1 MSVSTLESENAQPV
15 AQTQNSE
22 LIYRLE
28 DRPPLPQTLF
38 AACQHLLAMF
48 VAVITP
54 ALLICQALGLPAQ
67 DTQHIIS
74 MSLFASGV
82 ASIIQIKAWGPVG
95 SGLLS
100 IQGTSFNFVAPLI
113 MGGTALKTGGADV
126 PTMMAALFG
135 TLMLASCTEMV
146 ISRVLHLARRIITPL
161 VSGVVV
167 MIIGL
172 SLIQVGLTSI
182 GGGYAAMSDNTFGAP
197 KNLLLIGGGYAAMSD
212 NTFGAPKNL
221 LLAGVVLALIILLNR
236 QRNPYL
242 RVASLVI
249 AMAAGYALAW
259 FMGMLPESNEPMTQE
274 LIMVPTP
281 LYYGLGIEWSLLL
294 PLMLVFMITSLETIG
309 DITATSDVSEQPVSG
324 PLYMKRLKGGVLAN
338 GLNSFVSA
346 VFNTFPNSCFGQNNG
361 VIQLTGVASRYVGFV
376 VALMLIVLG
385 LFPAVSGFVQHI
397 PEPVLGGATLVM
409 FGTIAASG
417 VRIVSRE
424 PLNRRAI
431 LIIALSLAV
440 GLGVSQQPLILQFA
454 PEWLKNLLSSGIA
467 AGGITAIVLN
477 LIFPP
482 EKQ

>member
-197 KNLLLIGGGYAAMSD
+197 KNLLL
-212 NTFGAPKNL
+212 
-221 LLAGVVLALIILLNR
+221 AGVVLALIILLNR

-324 PLYMKRLKGGVLAN
+324 PLYMKRLKGGVLAD
-338 GLNSFVSA
+338 GLVSVIASA
-346 VFNTFPNSCFGQNNG
+346 VFPNSCFGQNNG

>member
-1 MSVSTLESENAQPV
+1 MSVNTAESRQP
-15 AQTQNSE
+15 ATAPGESKSE

-182 GGGYAAMSDNTFGAP
+182 GGGFAAMSDH
-197 KNLLLIGGGYAAMSD
+197 
-212 NTFGAPKNL
+212 TFGAPKNL
-221 LLAGVVLALIILLNR
+221 LLAGVVLAIIILLNR

-249 AMAAGYALAW
+249 AMAVGYVLAW
-259 FMGMLPESNEPMTQE
+259 ALGMLPENTTAPTNSA
-274 LIMVPTP
+274 LITVPTP
-281 LYYGLGIEWSLLL
+281 LYYGLGIDWGLLL

-431 LIIALSLAV
+431 MIIALSLAV
-440 GLGVSQQPLILQFA
+440 GLGVSQQPMILQFA
-454 PEWLKNLLSSGIA
+454 PDWVKNLLSSGIA

-477 LIFPP
+477 LVFPQ
-482 EKQ
+482 EK

>member
-1 MSVSTLESENAQPV
+1 MSVNAVESEGAQPI
-15 AQTQNSE
+15 AQAPSSE

-38 AACQHLLAMF
+38 AAGQHLLAMF

-54 ALLICQALGLPAQ
+54 AMLICQALGLPAE

-82 ASIIQIKAWGPVG
+82 ASIIQIKTWGPVG

-100 IQGTSFNFVAPLI
+100 IQGTSFNFVSPLI
-113 MGGTALKTGGADV
+113 MGGMALKNGGADV

-135 TLMLASCTEMV
+135 TLMLASCTEMLL
-146 ISRVLHLARRIITPL
+146 SRFLHLARRIITPL

-182 GGGYAAMSDNTFGAP
+182 GGGYAAMSDH
-197 KNLLLIGGGYAAMSD
+197 
-212 NTFGAPKNL
+212 TFGAPKNL
-221 LLAGVVLALIILLNR
+221 LLAGAVLLVIILLNR
-236 QRNPYL
+236 QRNAYL

-249 AMAAGYALAW
+249 AMAVGYALAW
-259 FMGMLPESNEPMTQE
+259 AMGMLPDTQPMANTD

-281 LYYGLGIEWSLLL
+281 LYYGLGIDWNLLI
-294 PLMLVFMITSLETIG
+294 PLMLVFMVTSLETIG

-338 GLNSFVSA
+338 GLNSCVSA

-376 VALMLIVLG
+376 VALMLVVLG
-385 LFPAVSGFVQHI
+385 LFPAVSGFVLHI
-397 PEPVLGGATLVM
+397 PEPVLGGATIVM

-431 LIIALSLAV
+431 MVIALSLAV
-440 GLGVSQQPLILQFA
+440 GMGVSQQPLILQFA
-454 PEWLKNLLSSGIA
+454 PDWLKTLLSSGIA

-482 EKQ
+482 EKN

>member
-1 MSVSTLESENAQPV
+1 MSLNTIESDNAQPV
-15 AQTQNSE
+15 AQTQPSE

-38 AACQHLLAMF
+38 AALQHLLAMF
-48 VAVITP
+48 VGVITP

-146 ISRVLHLARRIITPL
+146 ISRILPLARRIITPL

-172 SLIQVGLTSI
+172 SLIQVGLTSV
-182 GGGYAAMSDNTFGAP
+182 GGGFAAMGNH
-197 KNLLLIGGGYAAMSD
+197 
-212 NTFGAPKNL
+212 TFGAPKNL
-221 LLAGVVLALIILLNR
+221 LLAGVVLAIIILLNR

-242 RVASLVI
+242 RIASLVI
-249 AMAAGYALAW
+249 AMAVGYVLAL
-259 FMGMLPESNEPMTQE
+259 FMGMLPEYSAPENAF
-274 LIMVPTP
+274 MVPTP
-281 LYYGLGIEWSLLL
+281 LYYGLSIDWNLLL

-309 DITATSDVSEQPVSG
+309 DITATSDVSEQPVAG
-324 PLYMKRLKGGVLAN
+324 PVYMKRLKGGVLAN
-338 GLNSFVSA
+338 GINSFVSA

-361 VIQLTGVASRYVGFV
+361 VIQLTGVASRYIGFF
-376 VALMLIVLG
+376 VALMLVVLG
-385 LFPAVSGFVQHI
+385 LFPAVSAFVQQL

-431 LIIALSLAV
+431 MIIALSLAV
-440 GLGVSQQPLILQFA
+440 GLGVSQQPQILQFA
-454 PEWLKNLLSSGIA
+454 PDWLKNLLSSGIA

-482 EKQ
+482 EKN

>member
-1 MSVSTLESENAQPV
+1 MTTTTTELP
-15 AQTQNSE
+15 QTETPTAAPRNSE

-28 DRPPLPQTLF
+28 DRPPLAQTLF
-38 AACQHLLAMF
+38 AASQHLLAMF

-74 MSLFASGV
+74 MSLFASGL
-82 ASIIQIKAWGPVG
+82 ASVLQIKTWGPVG

-100 IQGTSFNFVAPLI
+100 IQGTSFNFVTPLI
-113 MGGTALKTGGADV
+113 MGGLALKNGGADV

-135 TLMLASCTEMV
+135 TLMVASFTE
-146 ISRVLHLARRIITPL
+146 IILSRFLHLARRIITPL

-182 GGGYAAMSDNTFGAP
+182 GGGFAAMNDHTFGAP
-197 KNLLLIGGGYAAMSD
+197 KNLALAAIVLL
-212 NTFGAPKNL
+212 
-221 LLAGVVLALIILLNR
+221 VIILLNR

-249 AMAAGYALAW
+249 AMAVGYFAAW
-259 FMGMLPESNEPMTQE
+259 AMGMLPQDTSSTHTAA
-274 LIMVPTP
+274 IMIPTP
-281 LYYGLGIEWSLLL
+281 LYYGLGFDWNLLI
-294 PLMLVFMITSLETIG
+294 PLMLVFMVTSLETIG

-338 GLNSFVSA
+338 GMNSCLSA
-346 VFNTFPNSCFGQNNG
+346 IFNTFPNSCFGQNNG

-376 VALMLIVLG
+376 VSLMLIVLG

-397 PEPVLGGATLVM
+397 PEPVLGGATIVM

-431 LIIALSLAV
+431 MIIALSLAV

-454 PEWLKNLLSSGIA
+454 PDWLKTLLSSGIA

-477 LIFPP
+477 LVFPHE
-482 EKQ
+482 EK

>member
-1 MSVSTLESENAQPV
+1 MSVNTIESENAQPV
-15 AQTQNSE
+15 AQTQPSE

-38 AACQHLLAMF
+38 AALQHLLAMF
-48 VAVITP
+48 VGVITP

-67 DTQHIIS
+67 DTQHILS

-82 ASIIQIKAWGPVG
+82 ASLIQIKAWGPVG

-146 ISRVLHLARRIITPL
+146 ISRILPLARRIITPL

-172 SLIQVGLTSI
+172 SLIQVGLTSV
-182 GGGYAAMSDNTFGAP
+182 GGGFAAMGNH
-197 KNLLLIGGGYAAMSD
+197 
-212 NTFGAPKNL
+212 TFGAPKNL
-221 LLAGVVLALIILLNR
+221 LLAGVVLGLIILLNR
-236 QRNPYL
+236 QHNPYL
-242 RVASLVI
+242 RIASLVI
-249 AMAAGYALAW
+249 AMAVGYVLAM
-259 FMGMLPESNEPMTQE
+259 FMGMLPEYNAPESTF
-274 LIMVPTP
+274 MVPTP
-281 LYYGLGIEWSLLL
+281 LYYGLSIDWSLLL

-309 DITATSDVSEQPVSG
+309 DITATSDVSEQPVTG

-361 VIQLTGVASRYVGFV
+361 VIQLTGVASRYIGFFIAV
-376 VALMLIVLG
+376 MLMVLG
-385 LFPAVSGFVQHI
+385 LFPAVSAFVQQL

-440 GLGVSQQPLILQFA
+440 GLGVSQQPQILQFA
-454 PEWLKNLLSSGIA
+454 PDWLKNLLSSGIA

-482 EKQ
+482 EKE

>member
-1 MSVSTLESENAQPV
+1 MTTPSTEFDQVHSSTAKPS
-15 AQTQNSE
+15 ATASTKSE

-74 MSLFASGV
+74 MSLFASGL
-82 ASIIQIKAWGPVG
+82 ASILQIKTWGPVG

-100 IQGTSFNFVAPLI
+100 IQGTSFNFVSPLI
-113 MGGTALKTGGADV
+113 MGGIALKNGGADI
-126 PTMMAALFG
+126 PTMMATLFG
-135 TLMLASCTEMV
+135 TLMLASCTE
-146 ISRVLHLARRIITPL
+146 IILSRFLHLARRIITPL

-172 SLIQVGLTSI
+172 SLIQVGLVSI
-182 GGGYAAMSDNTFGAP
+182 GGGYSAMNDHTFGAP
-197 KNLLLIGGGYAAMSD
+197 GNLM
-212 NTFGAPKNL
+212 
-221 LLAGVVLALIILLNR
+221 LAGSVLVVIILLNR

-242 RVASLVI
+242 RVSSLVI
-249 AMAAGYALAW
+249 AMAVGYALAW
-259 FMGMLPESNEPMTQE
+259 AMGMLPDTSNMEKTTS
-274 LIMVPTP
+274 LLMVPTP
-281 LYYGLGIEWSLLL
+281 LYYGLGIDWNLLI
-294 PLMLVFMITSLETIG
+294 PLMLVFMVTSLETIG

-338 GLNSFVSA
+338 GLNSMLSA

-385 LFPAVSGFVQHI
+385 LFPAVAGFVQHI
-397 PEPVLGGATLVM
+397 PEPVLGGATIVM

-431 LIIALSLAV
+431 MIMALSLAV

-454 PEWLKNLLSSGIA
+454 PDWMKTLLSSGIA

-477 LIFPP
+477 LVFPH
-482 EKQ
+482 ED

>member
-1 MSVSTLESENAQPV
+1 MRIPSAEPLRPEEPAAAHPR
-15 AQTQNSE
+15 SE

-38 AACQHLLAMF
+38 AAGQHLLAMF

-74 MSLFASGV
+74 MSLFASGL
-82 ASIIQIKAWGPVG
+82 ASILQIKTWGPVG

-100 IQGTSFNFVAPLI
+100 IQGTSFNFVTPLI
-113 MGGTALKTGGADV
+113 MGGLALKNGGADL

-135 TLMLASCTEMV
+135 TLMVASCTE
-146 ISRVLHLARRIITPL
+146 ILLSRVLHLARRIITPL

-182 GGGYAAMSDNTFGAP
+182 GGGFAALNDHS
-197 KNLLLIGGGYAAMSD
+197 
-212 NTFGAPKNL
+212 FGAPKNL
-221 LLAGVVLALIILLNR
+221 LLAGVVLLVIILLNR

-249 AMAAGYALAW
+249 AMAVGYLAAW
-259 FMGMLPESNEPMTQE
+259 LMGMLPKEMSSTAQSA
-274 LIMVPTP
+274 IMVPTP
-281 LYYGLGIEWSLLL
+281 LYYGLGFDWSLLV
-294 PLMLVFMITSLETIG
+294 PLMLVFMVTSLETIG
-309 DITATSDVSEQPVSG
+309 DITATSDVSEQPVRG

-338 GLNSFVSA
+338 GLNSMLSA

-361 VIQLTGVASRYVGFV
+361 VIQLTGVASRHVGFV

-397 PEPVLGGATLVM
+397 PEPVLGGATIVM

-431 LIIALSLAV
+431 MIIALSLAV
-440 GLGVSQQPLILQFA
+440 GLGVAQQPLILQFA
-454 PEWLKNLLSSGIA
+454 PDWLKTLLSSGIA

-477 LIFPP
+477 LVFPQ
-482 EKQ
+482 EKAEIE

>member
-1 MSVSTLESENAQPV
+1 MTTPSTEFDQVHSSTAKPATTTAPV
-15 AQTQNSE
+15 KSE

-74 MSLFASGV
+74 MSLFASGL
-82 ASIIQIKAWGPVG
+82 ASILQIKTWGPVG

-100 IQGTSFNFVAPLI
+100 IQGTSFNFVSPLI
-113 MGGTALKTGGADV
+113 MGGMALKNGGADI
-126 PTMMAALFG
+126 PTMMATLFG
-135 TLMLASCTEMV
+135 TLMLASCTE
-146 ISRVLHLARRIITPL
+146 IILSRFLHLARRIITPL

-172 SLIQVGLTSI
+172 SLIQVGLVSI
-182 GGGYAAMSDNTFGAP
+182 GGGYGAMNDHTFGAP
-197 KNLLLIGGGYAAMSD
+197 SNLM
-212 NTFGAPKNL
+212 
-221 LLAGVVLALIILLNR
+221 LAGSVLVVIILLNR

-242 RVASLVI
+242 RVSSLVI
-249 AMAAGYALAW
+249 AMAVGYALAW
-259 FMGMLPESNEPMTQE
+259 ATGMLPDTGNMEKTTS
-274 LIMVPTP
+274 LLMVPTP
-281 LYYGLGIEWSLLL
+281 LYYGLGIDWNLLI
-294 PLMLVFMITSLETIG
+294 PLMLVFMVTSLETIG

-338 GLNSFVSA
+338 GLNSMLSA

-385 LFPAVSGFVQHI
+385 LFPAVAGFVQHI
-397 PEPVLGGATLVM
+397 PEPVLGGATIVM

-431 LIIALSLAV
+431 MIMALSLAV

-454 PEWLKNLLSSGIA
+454 PDWMNTLLSSGIA

-477 LIFPP
+477 LVFPH
-482 EKQ
+482 ED

>member
-1 MSVSTLESENAQPV
+1 MRIPSAEPLRPEEPAAAHPR
-15 AQTQNSE
+15 SE

-38 AACQHLLAMF
+38 AAGQHLLAMF

-74 MSLFASGV
+74 MSLFASGL
-82 ASIIQIKAWGPVG
+82 ASILQIKTWGPVG

-100 IQGTSFNFVAPLI
+100 IQGTSFNFVTPLI
-113 MGGTALKTGGADV
+113 MGGLALKNGGADV

-135 TLMLASCTEMV
+135 TLMVASCTE
-146 ISRVLHLARRIITPL
+146 ILLSRVLHLARRIITPL

-182 GGGYAAMSDNTFGAP
+182 GGGFPALNDHS
-197 KNLLLIGGGYAAMSD
+197 
-212 NTFGAPKNL
+212 FGAPKNL
-221 LLAGVVLALIILLNR
+221 LLAGVVLLVIILLNR

-249 AMAAGYALAW
+249 AMAVGYLAAW
-259 FMGMLPESNEPMTQE
+259 LMGMLPKEMSSTAQSA
-274 LIMVPTP
+274 IMVPTP
-281 LYYGLGIEWSLLL
+281 LYYGLGFDWSLLV
-294 PLMLVFMITSLETIG
+294 PLMLVFMVTSLETIG
-309 DITATSDVSEQPVSG
+309 DITATSDVSEQPVRG

-338 GLNSFVSA
+338 GLNSMLSA

-361 VIQLTGVASRYVGFV
+361 VIQLTGVASRHVGFV

-397 PEPVLGGATLVM
+397 PEPVLGGATIVM

-431 LIIALSLAV
+431 MIIALSLAV
-440 GLGVSQQPLILQFA
+440 GLGVAQQPLILQFA
-454 PEWLKNLLSSGIA
+454 PDWLKTLLSSGIA
-467 AGGITAIVLN
+467 AGGITAIILN
-477 LIFPP
+477 LVFPQ
-482 EKQ
+482 EKEEKE

>member
-1 MSVSTLESENAQPV
+1 MTTTTETS
-15 AQTQNSE
+15 QTEAAAAPQRSE
-22 LIYRLE
+22 LIYHLE

-38 AACQHLLAMF
+38 AASQHLLAMF

-54 ALLICQALGLPAQ
+54 ALLICQALGLPAE
-67 DTQHIIS
+67 DTQRIIS
-74 MSLFASGV
+74 MSLFASGL
-82 ASIIQIKAWGPVG
+82 ASILQIKTWGPVG

-100 IQGTSFNFVAPLI
+100 IQGTSFNFVTPLI
-113 MGGTALKTGGADV
+113 MGGLALKNGGADV

-135 TLMLASCTEMV
+135 TLMVASFTE
-146 ISRVLHLARRIITPL
+146 IILSRFLHLTRRIITPL
-161 VSGVVV
+161 VSGIVV

-182 GGGYAAMSDNTFGAP
+182 GGGYAAMGN
-197 KNLLLIGGGYAAMSD
+197 

-221 LLAGVVLALIILLNR
+221 LLAGVVLLVIILLNR

-249 AMAAGYALAW
+249 AMAVGYLGAW
-259 FMGMLPESNEPMTQE
+259 LMGMLPENAPAQNDTV
-274 LIMVPTP
+274 IMVPAP
-281 LYYGLGIEWSLLL
+281 LHYGLGFDWNLLI
-294 PLMLVFMITSLETIG
+294 PLMLVFMVTSLETIG
-309 DITATSDVSEQPVSG
+309 DITATSDVSEQPVRG

-338 GLNSFVSA
+338 GLNSCLSA

-376 VALMLIVLG
+376 VSLMLIALG

-397 PEPVLGGATLVM
+397 PEPVLGGATIVM

-431 LIIALSLAV
+431 MIIALSLAV

-454 PEWLKNLLSSGIA
+454 PDWIKTLLSSGIA

-477 LIFPP
+477 IVFPHE
-482 EKQ
+482 EK

>member
-1 MSVSTLESENAQPV
+1 MSLQTAERDNAP
-15 AQTQNSE
+15 AATPRNSE

-28 DRPPLPQTLF
+28 DCPPLPQTLF

-74 MSLFASGV
+74 MSLFASGL
-82 ASIIQIKAWGPVG
+82 ASILQIKTWGPVG

-100 IQGTSFNFVAPLI
+100 IQGTSFNFVSPLI
-113 MGGTALKTGGADV
+113 MGGMALKNGGADV

-135 TLMLASCTEMV
+135 TLMVASCTEIV
-146 ISRVLHLARRIITPL
+146 LSRFLHLARRIITPL
-161 VSGVVV
+161 VSGIVV

-182 GGGYAAMSDNTFGAP
+182 GGGYGAMSDH
-197 KNLLLIGGGYAAMSD
+197 
-212 NTFGAPKNL
+212 TFGAPKNL
-221 LLAGVVLALIILLNR
+221 LLAAAVLGVIILLNR

-249 AMAAGYALAW
+249 AMLVGYLLAW
-259 FMGMLPESNEPMTQE
+259 AMDMLPATEAASTPQSWIMLPM
-274 LIMVPTP
+274 P
-281 LYYGLGIEWSLLL
+281 LYYGLGFDWNLLL
-294 PLMLVFMITSLETIG
+294 PLMLIFMVTSLETIG

-324 PLYMKRLKGGVLAN
+324 PLYMKRIKGGVLAN
-338 GLNSFVSA
+338 GLNSLLSA

-376 VALMLIVLG
+376 VALMLVVLG
-385 LFPAVSGFVQHI
+385 LFPGVSVLVQHI
-397 PEPVLGGATLVM
+397 PEPVLGGATIVM

-431 LIIALSLAV
+431 MIIALSLAV

-454 PEWLKNLLSSGIA
+454 PDWVKNLFSSGIA

-477 LIFPP
+477 LIFPQ
-482 EKQ
+482 EK

>member
-1 MSVSTLESENAQPV
+1 MSSNTLESENAQTVAPV
-15 AQTQNSE
+15 RNSE

-182 GGGYAAMSDNTFGAP
+182 GGGYAAMSDH
-197 KNLLLIGGGYAAMSD
+197 
-212 NTFGAPKNL
+212 TFGAPKNL
-221 LLAGVVLALIILLNR
+221 LLAVIILLNR

-249 AMAAGYALAW
+249 AMAVGYLLAW
-259 FMGMLPESNEPMTQE
+259 AMDMLPQSVAPAQSA
-274 LIMVPTP
+274 LIMIPTP
-281 LYYGLGIEWSLLL
+281 LHYGLGIDWNLLL
-294 PLMLVFMITSLETIG
+294 PLMLVFMVTSLETIG

-397 PEPVLGGATLVM
+397 PEPVLGGATIVM

-431 LIIALSLAV
+431 MIIALSLAV

-454 PEWLKNLLSSGIA
+454 PDWVKNLLSSGIA

-482 EKQ
+482 EKQTND

>member
-1 MSVSTLESENAQPV
+1 MSVNTLESPDAQPI
-15 AQTQNSE
+15 AQKQNSE

-146 ISRVLHLARRIITPL
+146 ISRVLHLARRVITPL

-182 GGGYAAMSDNTFGAP
+182 GGGYAAMSDH
-197 KNLLLIGGGYAAMSD
+197 
-212 NTFGAPKNL
+212 TFGAPKNL
-221 LLAGVVLALIILLNR
+221 LLAGVVLAIIILLNR

-249 AMAAGYALAW
+249 AMAAGYLLAW
-259 FMGMLPESNEPMTQE
+259 ALGMLPENTAPTNSA
-274 LIMVPTP
+274 LIVVPTP
-281 LYYGLGIEWSLLL
+281 LYYGLGIDWGLLL

-431 LIIALSLAV
+431 MIIALSLAV

-454 PEWLKNLLSSGIA
+454 PDWVKNLLSSGIA

-477 LIFPP
+477 LVFPP
-482 EKQ
+482 EKN